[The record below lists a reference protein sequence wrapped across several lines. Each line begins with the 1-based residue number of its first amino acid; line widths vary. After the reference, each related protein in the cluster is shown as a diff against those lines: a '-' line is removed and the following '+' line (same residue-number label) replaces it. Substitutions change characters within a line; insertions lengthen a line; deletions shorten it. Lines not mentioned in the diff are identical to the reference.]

1 MRSPLWLGERDWYCS
16 IVGLEAISLPMIPET
31 NRMPVNSIG
40 DAGDAALALMVVRK
54 CEEIDGGLPSRLR
67 MMMLI
72 NVVIDFI
79 IGLVP
84 FVGDIADAIYKANTR
99 NAIILEKHLRE
110 KGAKRLKNQ
119 AQRQDL
125 PAVENRQERIVDHS
139 LPEEWDKHESGV
151 IESPLPN
158 YHEQSMSGGG
168 SANNAHTQPTRPPR
182 AKKTRD
188 SRGSSRWFGGSRG
201 REEDVERGR

>member
-1 MRSPLWLGERDWYCS
+1 MRSPLWLGERDWHCS
-16 IVGLEAISLPMIPET
+16 IVSLEAISLPMIPKT

-99 NAIILEKHLRE
+99 NAVILEKHLRE

-119 AQRQDL
+119 AKRQNL
-125 PAVENRQERIVDHS
+125 PAIENMQERIVDHS
-139 LPEEWDKHESGV
+139 LPEEWDKQESGV
-151 IESPLPN
+151 VESPPPG
-158 YHEQSMSGGG
+158 YHEQAMSGGG
-168 SANNAHTQPTRPPR
+168 SADNAHTQPTRPPR

-188 SRGSSRWFGGSRG
+188 SRGSSRWFGGSRQ